1 MRSSPRRPSIA
12 AAVLCLAT
20 TLASSRANA
29 TNATEFPDNGSEQEG
44 RGGAWIARASD
55 PLAAFYNP
63 AGLAGQ
69 PTRLTLQ
76 ANLSMQH
83 SCFARVKAAND
94 PTYVPDDGNVA
105 PGGSYPRVC
114 NNDGVFPDPQLGLT
128 WRASDKVGVGL
139 LVLGPSAIGNVSWP
153 EFANGAPSPSRY
165 LLIKAQV
172 PYVTPTLGVGWEALD
187 GLRVGASFQAGFAP
201 MLDFANASVADQGF
215 TLMSASPK
223 SNDIFSEVH
232 AVSSVVPGFTL
243 GALWSLLPNLDL
255 AGWYKWSAPIEAKGD
270 VQTASGY
277 FDPSH
282 KQPVVWG
289 DTHVPNCN
297 QPAGAPNLCDG
308 GNNVTLKI
316 PQPMEAKLG
325 LRFHQPRA
333 TVASGD
339 RHVRDPIAQDVFDLE
354 ANLTWAND
362 STLDAV
368 HIGIKTTNPNGDGS
382 LPPTSGLPPGVA
394 TLPPN
399 VDVPHNFRDVYGVRL
414 GGDWNVLP
422 ERLAV
427 RAGAFFESQAANAA
441 YQNIDFDAAWRLGF
455 ALGGTYRV
463 ALGGKSL
470 DLMVGYG
477 HVFFGTL
484 TNDQQNV
491 GIRAVNGTPC
501 SAGMDPSGPTA
512 TCPMT
517 GVQKYRTDW
526 IANLGTI
533 TSSLNVINVGASLA
547 F

>member
-1 MRSSPRRPSIA
+1 M
-12 AAVLCLAT
+12 CLAT
-20 TLASSRANA
+20 TLASSRASA

-69 PTRLTLQ
+69 RTRLTLQ

-83 SCFARVKAAND
+83 TCFARAKAMND

-114 NNDGVFPDPQLGLT
+114 NSDDPFPDPQLGFT
-128 WRASDKVGVGL
+128 WRASDRVGVGL
-139 LVLGPSAIGNVSWP
+139 LVLGPSAVGNLSWP

-187 GLRVGASFQAGFAP
+187 GLRLGASFQAGFAP
-201 MLDFANASVADQGF
+201 TLDFANASVADQAIMGVG
-215 TLMSASPK
+215 ASPK
-223 SNDIFSEVH
+223 ANEIYSEIH
-232 AVSSVVPGFTL
+232 AVSSFVPGFTL
-243 GALWSLLPNLDL
+243 GAIWSPLANLDI
-255 AGWYKWSAPIEAKGD
+255 AGWYKWSAPIEGKGD
-270 VQTASGY
+270 LQTASGY
-277 FDPSH
+277 FDPTH
-282 KQPVVWG
+282 KTPVVWG

-297 QPAGAPNLCDG
+297 QPPGTPAYTQNPCDG
-308 GNNVTLKI
+308 GNNVTIKI

-325 LRFHQPRA
+325 FRFHQPRRG
-333 TVASGD
+333 VERD
-339 RHVRDPIAQDVFDLE
+339 PHVRDPIAQDVFDLE

-362 STLDAV
+362 STFDSV
-368 HIGIKTTNPNGDGS
+368 HIGIRTIYPNGDGY
-382 LPPTSGLPPGVA
+382 LPPTSGLPQGVA
-394 TLPPN
+394 VLPAS
-399 VDVPHNFRDVYGVRL
+399 VDLPHNFHDVYGVRL
-414 GGDWNVLP
+414 GGDWNVL
-422 ERLAV
+422 RDKLAV
-427 RAGAFFESQAANAA
+427 RAGTFFESQAANGA

-455 ALGGTYRV
+455 SLGGTYRIR
-463 ALGGKSL
+463 LGDKSGGKSL
-470 DLMVGYG
+470 DLMLGYG

-484 TNDQQNV
+484 THDQPNV
-491 GIRAVNGTPC
+491 GVRAIDGTPC
-501 SAGMDPSGPTA
+501 SAGPDPSGPTA
-512 TCPMT
+512 ICQNT